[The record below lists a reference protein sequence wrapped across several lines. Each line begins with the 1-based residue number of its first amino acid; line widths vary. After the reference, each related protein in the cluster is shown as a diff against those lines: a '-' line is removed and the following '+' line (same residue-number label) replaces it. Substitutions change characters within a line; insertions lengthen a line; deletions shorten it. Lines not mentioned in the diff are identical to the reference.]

1 MTTQM
6 TIQQQTRELMDKAQ
20 IIVREAKEIVVQD
33 KDSLTAAVDF
43 LGKIATAKKEV
54 DSRRRFFVDPL
65 NQQVKN
71 INDLFRGYSDPLGE
85 ADRIVRNKVLIYQ
98 AEEAKR
104 VAEEQRK
111 ALEEAKAQAEEASK
125 YPAEEFIPIQ
135 ISTVQKPEK
144 TVRAGAGSATTRQV
158 WTFKIVDPS
167 KVPDEY
173 KVVDEKKIAAVV
185 KAGVRNIPGVE
196 IYLTSS
202 LVVTGRK

>member
-1 MTTQM
+1 MMM
-6 TIQQQTRELMDKAQ
+6 TIQQQTQELMTKAEV
-20 IIVREAKEIVVQD
+20 IVREAKEMVVQD

-43 LGKIATAKKEV
+43 LGKVATAKKEV
-54 DSRRRFFVDPL
+54 DSRRRFFTDPL
-65 NQQVKN
+65 NQQVKS
-71 INDLFRGYSDPLGE
+71 INDLFRNYSDPLE
-85 ADRIVRNKVLIYQ
+85 KADKIVRNKVLIYQ

-111 ALEEAKAQAEEASK
+111 VAEKARTQAEKAG
-125 YPAEEFIPIQ
+125 EFAPIPIN
-135 ISTVQKPEK
+135 IVEELEK

-173 KVVDEKKIAAVV
+173 KVIDEKKIAAVV
-185 KAGVRNIPGVE
+185 KAGIRSIPGVE
-196 IYLTSS
+196 IYPTSS

>member
-1 MTTQM
+1 M
-6 TIQQQTRELMDKAQ
+6 TIQQQTQELMTKAEL
-20 IIVREAKEIVVQD
+20 IMREAKEMVVRD
-33 KDSLTAAVDF
+33 KASLTTAIDF
-43 LGKIATAKKEV
+43 LGRIATAKKEV

-71 INDLFRGYSDPLGE
+71 INDLFRSYSAPLVE
-85 ADRIVRNKVLIYQ
+85 ADRIVRNKVLAYQ
-98 AEEAKR
+98 AEEARR
-104 VAEEQRK
+104 VAEQQQK
-111 ALEEAKAQAEEASK
+111 ALEEASKHAS
-125 YPAEEFIPIQ
+125 EEFVPI
-135 ISTVQKPEK
+135 IVEEPEK
-144 TVRAGAGSATTRQV
+144 TVRSGAGSATTRRV

-173 KVVDEKKIAAVV
+173 KVIDEKKIAAVV

>member
-33 KDSLTAAVDF
+33 KDSLTAAVNF
-43 LGKIATAKKEV
+43 LGKIASAKKEV

-71 INDLFRGYSDPLGE
+71 INDLFRDYSDPLGE
-85 ADRIVRNKVLIYQ
+85 ADRIIRNKVLIYQ
-98 AEEAKR
+98 AEEARR
-104 VAEEQRK
+104 VAEEQQK

-125 YPAEEFIPIQ
+125 HPTEEFIPIP
-135 ISTVQKPEK
+135 INIVEEPEK

-158 WTFKIVDPS
+158 WTFKIVDS
-167 KVPDEY
+167 SRVPDEY
-173 KVVDEKKIAAVV
+173 KVIDEKKIAAVV
-185 KAGVRNIPGVE
+185 RAGVRNIPGVE
-196 IYLTSS
+196 IYPTSS

>member
-1 MTTQM
+1 MTM
-6 TIQQQTRELMDKAQ
+6 TIQQQTQELRNKAQ
-20 IIVREAKEIVVQD
+20 VIVREAKEMVVRD
-33 KDSLTAAVDF
+33 KDTLTAAVDF
-43 LGKIATAKKEV
+43 LGKIAIAKKEV

-71 INDLFRGYSDPLGE
+71 INDLFRSYSDPLGE
-85 ADRIVRNKVLIYQ
+85 ADKIVRNKVLIYQ

-111 ALEEAKAQAEEASK
+111 ATEKARAQAEETGEFVSV
-125 YPAEEFIPIQ
+125 PTNIVEE
-135 ISTVQKPEK
+135 PEK
-144 TVRAGAGSATTRQV
+144 TVRADAGLATTRQV

-196 IYLTSS
+196 IYPISS

>member
-1 MTTQM
+1 MTVKEQTQ
-6 TIQQQTRELMDKAQ
+6 ELMNKAEL
-20 IIVREAKEIVVQD
+20 IVREARAVVVQD
-33 KDSLTAAVDF
+33 EDSLTAAVDF

-71 INDLFRGYSDPLGE
+71 INDLFRRYGDPLGE
-85 ADRIVRNKVLIYQ
+85 ADRIVRNKVLVYQ
-98 AEEAKR
+98 AEEARR
-104 VAEEQRK
+104 VAEEQQK

-125 YPAEEFIPIQ
+125 HPTEEFVPIPIN
-135 ISTVQKPEK
+135 IVEEPEK
-144 TVRAGAGSATTRQV
+144 TVRADAGSATTRQV

-167 KVPDEY
+167 QVPDEY

-185 KAGVRNIPGVE
+185 KAGVRSIPGVK
-196 IYLTSS
+196 IYPTSS

>member
-1 MTTQM
+1 MTM
-6 TIQQQTRELMDKAQ
+6 IIQQQTRELMDKAE
-20 IIVREAKEIVVQD
+20 IIVREAKEILVQD
-33 KDSLTAAVDF
+33 KGSLTTAVDF

-65 NQQVKN
+65 NRQVKT
-71 INDLFRGYSDPLGE
+71 INDLFRDYSDPLGE

-104 VAEEQRK
+104 VAEVQRK
-111 ALEEAKAQAEEASK
+111 AMEEAKAQAEEASK
-125 YPAEEFIPIQ
+125 HPTEEFIPIP
-135 ISTVQKPEK
+135 INIVEEPEK

-173 KVVDEKKIAAVV
+173 KVIDEKKIAAVV

-196 IYLTSS
+196 IYPTSS

>member
-6 TIQQQTRELMDKAQ
+6 TIQQQTQELRNKAEL
-20 IIVREAKEIVVQD
+20 IVREARETAVRD
-33 KDSLTAAVDF
+33 KDSLTTAVDF

-71 INDLFRGYSDPLGE
+71 INDLFRNYSDPLGE
-85 ADRIVRNKVLIYQ
+85 ADRIVRNKVLVYQ
-98 AEEAKR
+98 AEEARR
-104 VAEEQRK
+104 VAEEQQK

-125 YPAEEFIPIQ
+125 HPTEEFVPIPIN
-135 ISTVQKPEK
+135 IVEEPEK
-144 TVRAGAGSATTRQV
+144 TVRADAGSATTRQV

-167 KVPDEY
+167 QVPDEY
-173 KVVDEKKIAAVV
+173 KVIDEKKIAAVV
-185 KAGVRNIPGVE
+185 KAGVRSIPGVE
-196 IYLTSS
+196 IYSTSS

>member
-1 MTTQM
+1 M
-6 TIQQQTRELMDKAQ
+6 TIQQQTQELMNKAEL
-20 IIVREAKEIVVQD
+20 IVREAKEMVVRD

-54 DSRRRFFVDPL
+54 DSRRRFFTDPL
-65 NQQVKN
+65 NQQVKS

-85 ADRIVRNKVLIYQ
+85 ADRIVRNKVLVYQ
-98 AEEAKR
+98 AEETKR
-104 VAEEQRK
+104 VAEEQQK
-111 ALEEAKAQAEEASK
+111 AFEEAKTRAEEASK
-125 YPAEEFIPIQ
+125 HPTEEFVPIPIN
-135 ISTVQKPEK
+135 IVEEPEK

-158 WTFKIVDPS
+158 WTFKIVDLS
-167 KVPDEY
+167 LVPDEY

-196 IYLTSS
+196 IYPTSS

>member
-1 MTTQM
+1 VTQTMTVKEQTQ
-6 TIQQQTRELMDKAQ
+6 ELMNKAEL
-20 IIVREAKEIVVQD
+20 IVREARAVVVQD
-33 KDSLTAAVDF
+33 EDSLTAAVDF

-71 INDLFRGYSDPLGE
+71 INDLFRRYGDPLGE
-85 ADRIVRNKVLIYQ
+85 ADRIVRNKVLVYQ
-98 AEEAKR
+98 AEEARR
-104 VAEEQRK
+104 VAEEQQK

-125 YPAEEFIPIQ
+125 HPTEEFVPIPIN
-135 ISTVQKPEK
+135 IVEEPEK
-144 TVRAGAGSATTRQV
+144 TVRADAGSATTRQV

-167 KVPDEY
+167 QVPDEY

-185 KAGVRNIPGVE
+185 KAGVRSIPGVK
-196 IYLTSS
+196 IYPTSS

>member
-1 MTTQM
+1 MTM
-6 TIQQQTRELMDKAQ
+6 TIQQQTQELMTKAEL
-20 IIVREAKEIVVQD
+20 IVREAKEMVVQD
-33 KDSLTAAVDF
+33 KDSLTTAVDF

-54 DSRRRFFVDPL
+54 DSRRRFFTDPL
-65 NQQVKN
+65 NQQVKS
-71 INDLFRGYSDPLGE
+71 INDLFRNYSDPLAE
-85 ADRIVRNKVLIYQ
+85 ADKIVRNKVLAYQ

-104 VAEEQRK
+104 VAEEQQRVI
-111 ALEEAKAQAEEASK
+111 EEAKAQTEGFA
-125 YPAEEFIPIQ
+125 PIPIS
-135 ISTVQKPEK
+135 IVEEPEK

-173 KVVDEKKIAAVV
+173 KVIDEKKIAAVV

-196 IYLTSS
+196 IYPTSS

>member
-6 TIQQQTRELMDKAQ
+6 TIQQQTQELMDKAQ
-20 IIVREAKEIVVQD
+20 VIVREAKEIIVQD

-43 LGKIATAKKEV
+43 LGKIAIAKKEV
-54 DSRRRFFVDPL
+54 DSRRRFFTDPL

-71 INDLFRGYSDPLGE
+71 INDLFRGYSDPLGQ
-85 ADRIVRNKVLIYQ
+85 ADKIVRNKVLVYQ

-104 VAEEQRK
+104 VAEEQQR

-125 YPAEEFIPIQ
+125 YPAEEFVPIPI
-135 ISTVQKPEK
+135 SMVEEPEK

-158 WTFKIVDPS
+158 WAFKIVDPS

-173 KVVDEKKIAAVV
+173 KAIDEKKIAAVV
-185 KAGVRNIPGVE
+185 KAGIRNIPGVE

>member
-1 MTTQM
+1 MTTQII
-6 TIQQQTRELMDKAQ
+6 IQQQTQELMDKAQ

-33 KDSLTAAVDF
+33 KDSLTTAVNF
-43 LGKIATAKKEV
+43 LGKIAIAKKEV

-71 INDLFRGYSDPLGE
+71 INDLFRNYSDPLGE
-85 ADRIVRNKVLIYQ
+85 ADRIVRNKVLVYQ
-98 AEEAKR
+98 AEEARR
-104 VAEEQRK
+104 VAEEQQK

-125 YPAEEFIPIQ
+125 HPTEEFIPIP
-135 ISTVQKPEK
+135 INMVEEPEK
-144 TVRAGAGSATTRQV
+144 TVRADAGSATTRQV
-158 WTFKIVDPS
+158 WTFKVVDPS

-173 KVVDEKKIAAVV
+173 KVIDEKKIAAVV

-196 IYLTSS
+196 IYPTSS

>member
-1 MTTQM
+1 MTQM
-6 TIQQQTRELMDKAQ
+6 TIQQQTQELMDKAGV
-20 IIVREAKEIVVQD
+20 IVREAKEIVVQN

-43 LGKIATAKKEV
+43 LGRIAITKKEV

-85 ADRIVRNKVLIYQ
+85 ADRIVRNKVLVYQ
-98 AEEAKR
+98 AEEARR

-111 ALEEAKAQAEEASK
+111 ALEETKAQAEEASK
-125 YPAEEFIPIQ
+125 HPTEEFVPIPIS
-135 ISTVQKPEK
+135 IVEEPEK
-144 TVRAGAGSATTRQV
+144 TVRADAGSATTRQV

-167 KVPDEY
+167 QVLDEY

-185 KAGVRNIPGVE
+185 KAGIRNIPGVE
-196 IYLTSS
+196 IYPTSS

>member
-1 MTTQM
+1 M
-6 TIQQQTRELMDKAQ
+6 AQ
-20 IIVREAKEIVVQD
+20 IITVKEQTQELMNKAEIIVSEAKEIVVQD

-43 LGKIATAKKEV
+43 LGKIAVAKKEV

-65 NQQVKN
+65 NQQVKS
-71 INDLFRGYSDPLGE
+71 INDLFRGYSDPLGQ

-111 ALEEAKAQAEEASK
+111 ATEEAKAQAEEASK
-125 YPAEEFIPIQ
+125 HPTEEFIPIP
-135 ISTVQKPEK
+135 INIVEEPEK

-158 WTFKIVDPS
+158 WTFTIVDPS
-167 KVPDEY
+167 KVPNEY
-173 KVVDEKKIAAVV
+173 KVIDEKKIAAVV
-185 KAGVRNIPGVE
+185 KAGIRNIPGVE
-196 IYLTSS
+196 IYPTSS